1 MTRARTQFLILI
13 IYALFGIVALL
24 TPGFV
29 FDVLDT
35 PSSEREPAAALMMRA
50 FGAANLGV
58 ALALFFFI
66 ADVTSG
72 RRMMRAAAA
81 MEIAVIAAA
90 VLSLGADDLETRAGL
105 VIFVLSGALALLNL
119 FGGFLAPV
127 QIEKEPK
134 EPDES

>member
-1 MTRARTQFLILI
+1 
-13 IYALFGIVALL
+13 
-24 TPGFV
+24 
-29 FDVLDT
+29 
-35 PSSEREPAAALMMRA
+35 
-50 FGAANLGV
+50 V

-81 MEIAVIAAA
+81 LEIGVIAAA
-90 VLSLGADDLETRAGL
+90 ILSLGADDLDTRAGL
-105 VIFVLSGALALLNL
+105 VIFISAGALALLNL

-127 QIEKEPK
+127 QIEKEK

>member
-1 MTRARTQFLILI
+1 MSRARTQFLILV

-29 FDVLDT
+29 FDILGT
-35 PSSEREPAAALMMRA
+35 PSLDRGPAAALMMRA

-81 MEIAVIAAA
+81 MEAAVIVAA
-90 VLSLGADDLETRAGL
+90 VLSLGADDLATRAGL
-105 VIFVLSGALALLNL
+105 IVFFLSGALALLNL

-127 QIEKEPK
+127 QIEKEP
-134 EPDES
+134 DER